1 LLWFRAVQV
10 NSNSLLG
17 GRNVKTWVTLLTL
30 FCHSLAHSICIKS
43 LKVIIRFIIEDSN
56 INYSVIP
63 STWNRVNAH
72 IMNLSTSS
80 RVSIKPKYS
89 RCADM
94 SSEVLITLNFIWR
107 KAAVSDNLLFL
118 GCWLWFCIVFI
129 VTLLMLNTIQH
140 FKVFVHYLWK
150 LYFPVLRHSFRDL
163 LLIRGSLFSL
173 FKDNRIT
180 IWLVHDVC
188 KFTDEDLVHSLNFT
202 LLFSPLQFGMSF
214 LFFRDRF

>member
-1 LLWFRAVQV
+1 MLWFRAVQV

-17 GRNVKTWVTLLTL
+17 SWNVKAWVTLLTL

-43 LKVIIRFIIEDSN
+43 LKVIIWFIIEDSN

-63 STWNRVNAH
+63 STWNRVYAH

-94 SSEVLITLNFIWR
+94 SSEVIITLNFIWR

-140 FKVFVHYLWK
+140 FKVFVHYLRK
-150 LYFPVLRHSFRDL
+150 LDFPILRHSFRYL
-163 LLIRGSLFSL
+163 LLIRGSLLSL
-173 FKDNRIT
+173 LKDNRIT

-188 KFTDEDLVHSLNFT
+188 KFTDKNLVHSLNFT
-202 LLFSPLQFGMSF
+202 LLFSPL
-214 LFFRDRF
+214 